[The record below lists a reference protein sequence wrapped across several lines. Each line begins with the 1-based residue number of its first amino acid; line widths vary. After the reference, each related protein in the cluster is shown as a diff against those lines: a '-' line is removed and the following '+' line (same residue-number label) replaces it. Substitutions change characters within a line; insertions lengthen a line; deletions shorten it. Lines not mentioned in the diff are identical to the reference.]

1 LNLAPP
7 QKSSKF
13 VDESTTLPL
22 HTSKMLDGLHK
33 LLPLL
38 LHTQKKHNDK
48 KKTESGSLSRGLG
61 DCGEFYRFFPI
72 FSEFFKKTRDFF
84 KTQKLAIFC
93 FEKIGPLKNSRFP
106 RFLPIN
112 RRFLLLGFTF

>member
-22 HTSKMLDGLHK
+22 HSSKMLDGLHK

-38 LHTQKKHNDK
+38 LDTQKKKKNQNDRK
-48 KKTESGSLSRGLG
+48 KIESGSLSCGLSG
-61 DCGEFYRFFPI
+61 YGNFFPI
-72 FSEFFKKTRDFF
+72 FSAFFRFF
-84 KTQKLAIFC
+84 
-93 FEKIGPLKNSRFP
+93 P
-106 RFLPIN
+106 
-112 RRFLLLGFTF
+112 GF

>member
-13 VDESTTLPL
+13 VDESTTLPF

-38 LHTQKKHNDK
+38 LHTPKKQNDQKKWNRALYPAAWAK
-48 KKTESGSLSRGLG
+48 VAL
-61 DCGEFYRFFPI
+61 FP
-72 FSEFFKKTRDFF
+72 DFF
-84 KTQKLAIFC
+84 
-93 FEKIGPLKNSRFP
+93 
-106 RFLPIN
+106 RFLPH
-112 RRFLLLGFTF
+112 FLKSKF

>member
-38 LHTQKKHNDK
+38 LHTKKNRMTK
-48 KKTESGSLSRGLG
+48 KKRIGLFIPRPG
-61 DCGEFYRFFPI
+61 RLWRFFPTSVQP
-72 FSEFFKKTRDFF
+72 FCHSWWEEVYM
-84 KTQKLAIFC
+84 QLLAKDYLF
-93 FEKIGPLKNSRFP
+93 
-106 RFLPIN
+106 IN
-112 RRFLLLGFTF
+112 DAKVLDALAYSDLILSC